1 MTLFLKRLS
10 ITVILFIA
18 VALGLSTI
26 GFTLLKF
33 DRFIQLSPLDRV
45 EAALP
50 EIEGLLKVDHAR
62 QAMIERIVILIEKYN
77 ESMPT
82 GMKHEIASEIY
93 EMEIM
98 YDNLNVNLICATIA
112 HESAATWDPRVVSP
126 KGAMGLM
133 QIMPRTGQFLADYED
148 LAWTTPEEILFNPI
162 YNVRMGCRY
171 LSSLIDFYGVEGAL
185 AAYNG
190 GETRAARWL
199 ASNKADGILWKE
211 TQHYVPAVMKLY
223 KEFKD

>member
-33 DRFIQLSPLDRV
+33 NRFKQLSPLDRV

-50 EIEGLLKVDHAR
+50 EIEGSLKVDHVR
-62 QAMIERIVILIEKYN
+62 QAMIERIVSLIEKYN
-77 ESMPT
+77 ESMPA
-82 GMKHEIASEIY
+82 GMKHDIASEIY

-98 YDNLNVNLICATIA
+98 YDNLNVDLICATIA
-112 HESAATWDPRVVSP
+112 HESAASWDPQVVSP

-133 QIMPRTGQFLADYED
+133 QIMPRTGQFLADYEN
-148 LAWTTPEEILFNPI
+148 LTWTTPEEILFNPI

-190 GETRAARWL
+190 GETRAAMWL
-199 ASNKADGILWKE
+199 ASNKADGILWEE